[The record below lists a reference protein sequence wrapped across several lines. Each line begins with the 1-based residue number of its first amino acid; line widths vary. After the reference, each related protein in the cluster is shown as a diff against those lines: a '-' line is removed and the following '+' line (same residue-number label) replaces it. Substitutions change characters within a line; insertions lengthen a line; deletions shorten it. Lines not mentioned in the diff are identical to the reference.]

1 MYKLFAATIPGLE
14 PLIRQ
19 ELIDL
24 GFRLPEEAPP
34 SPEDAPVKTAPHPA
48 QEREEDGGIEW
59 EGSLTDMYR
68 ANLHLRTASRILV
81 RAGEFTALT
90 FAEFRKKASKLPWE
104 QYLRPGQ
111 AAALRVTC
119 HKSRLYHSD
128 AVAERLVG
136 AISDRLGQET
146 PSVKFAESAE
156 DHPQLV
162 VVRLVHDRCT
172 VSIDA
177 SGQRLHRR
185 GYRLATAKA
194 PLRET
199 LAAGLLLGAGWD
211 STAPLLDPFCGSGT
225 IAIEAA
231 RLSRHIAPGKKRRF
245 AFMDWPNYDSRLWQ
259 SLLDKATAQEQPGC
273 AVIQASDRDA
283 GAIEL
288 ARANAERAGVLK
300 NIEFTCRAVSMIAPP
315 PGPGWIITNP
325 PYGLRVSSGHDLRN
339 LYARLGDILRA
350 QCPGWQAGILCSD
363 QALLGQTRLS
373 VPRSF
378 RTVNGG
384 IPVRFFIGTVTP
396 AQKR

>member
-1 MYKLFAATIPGLE
+1 MYTLFAAAIPGLE
-14 PLIRQ
+14 PLVRQ

-24 GFRLPEEAPP
+24 GFRLPEETPP
-34 SPEDAPVKTAPHPA
+34 SPEDAPAAAAPQPA

-59 EGSLTDMYR
+59 QGSLSDMYR
-68 ANLHLRTASRILV
+68 ANLHLRTASRVLARI
-81 RAGEFTALT
+81 GEFTALN

-111 AAALRVTC
+111 PAALRVTC
-119 HKSRLYHSD
+119 RKSRLYHSD
-128 AVAERLVG
+128 AVAERLAG

-146 PSVKFAESAE
+146 PSVKFVESAE

-162 VVRLVHDRCT
+162 VVRLVHDQCT
-172 VSIDA
+172 ISIDT
-177 SGQRLHRR
+177 SGERLHRR

-211 STAPLLDPFCGSGT
+211 SSAPLLDPFCGSGT
-225 IAIEAA
+225 ITIEAA
-231 RLSRHIAPGKKRRF
+231 RLARRIAPGKNRRF
-245 AFMDWPNYDSRLWQ
+245 AFMDWPNYDPRLWQ
-259 SLLDKATAQEQPGC
+259 TLRDKAAAQEQPAC
-273 AVIQASDRDA
+273 AAIQASDRDA

-288 ARANAERAGVLK
+288 ARANAERAGVLT
-300 NIEFTCRAVSMIAPP
+300 NIEFTCRAVSAIAPP
-315 PGPGWIITNP
+315 PPPGWIITNP

-363 QALLGQTRLS
+363 QSLVGQTRLS
-373 VPRSF
+373 LPRSL

-384 IPVRFFIGTVTP
+384 VPVRFYMGTVTP